1 MKQERLRHFRELCRE
16 RGLPFTVQRR
26 VILEATL
33 GLGTHPTA
41 DQVHE
46 AVAVRH
52 PDISRATVYR
62 TLEQLARLG
71 IIAKACHPGRGI
83 RYDRRTDVHH
93 HLVCLRC
100 DDVVDI
106 DDERL
111 NALPLPDTTA
121 QGFEIKGFGVE
132 LRGLCRR
139 CRQVGGL
146 AR

>member
-1 MKQERLRHFRELCRE
+1 MKQGRLQHFRQLCRE

-26 VILEATL
+26 VILEAAL
-33 GLGTHPTA
+33 GLGNHPTA

-46 AVAVRH
+46 VVAARH

-62 TLEQLARLG
+62 NLEQLAHLG
-71 IIAKACHPGRGI
+71 ILAKACHPGRGL

-100 DDVVDI
+100 DDVLDL

-111 NALPLPDTTA
+111 NALPLPDTSA
-121 QGFEIKGFGVE
+121 LGFEIRTFGVE
-132 LRGLCRR
+132 LRGVCRR
-139 CRQVGGL
+139 CREKEEE

>member
-1 MKQERLRHFRELCRE
+1 MKQDRLRHFRELCRE

-26 VILEATL
+26 AILEATL

-41 DQVHE
+41 DQVHD

-121 QGFEIKGFGVE
+121 LGFEIKGFGVE

-139 CRQVGGL
+139 CRAL
-146 AR
+146 ED

>member
-1 MKQERLRHFRELCRE
+1 MKQGRLQHFRQLCRE

-26 VILEATL
+26 VILEAAL
-33 GLGTHPTA
+33 GLGNHPTA

-46 AVAVRH
+46 AVAARH

-62 TLEQLARLG
+62 NLEQLAHLG
-71 IIAKACHPGRGI
+71 ILAKACHPGRGL

-100 DDVVDI
+100 DDVVDL

-121 QGFEIKGFGVE
+121 LGFEIRTFGVE

-139 CRQVGGL
+139 CREKEEEP
-146 AR
+146 R

>member
-1 MKQERLRHFRELCRE
+1 MKQGRLQHFRQLCRE

-26 VILEATL
+26 VILEAAL
-33 GLGTHPTA
+33 GLGNHPTA

-46 AVAVRH
+46 VVAARH

-62 TLEQLARLG
+62 NLEQLAHLG
-71 IIAKACHPGRGI
+71 ILAKACHPGRGL

-100 DDVVDI
+100 DDVLDL

-111 NALPLPDTTA
+111 NALPLPDTSA
-121 QGFEIKGFGVE
+121 LGFEIRTFGVE
-132 LRGLCRR
+132 LRGVCRR
-139 CRQVGGL
+139 CREKEDE